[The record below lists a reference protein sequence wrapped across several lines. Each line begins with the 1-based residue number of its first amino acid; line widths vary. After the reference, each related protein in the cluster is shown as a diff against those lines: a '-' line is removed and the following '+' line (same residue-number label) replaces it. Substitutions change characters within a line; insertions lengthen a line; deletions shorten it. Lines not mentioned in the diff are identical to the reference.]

1 MGKIPD
7 RPKPEYFMGRRVLL
21 LQGPV
26 GPFFRR
32 LARDLEKAGATVHKI
47 NFNGGDWLF
56 YPHADMNY
64 RGDLDTW
71 RHVLSE
77 RLSAWN
83 IDTVFLYSDCRRI
96 HEILF
101 SLDGH
106 EDLEIFT
113 FEEGYFR
120 PDHVTLERGRTNAF
134 SRIPRDPE
142 FYARLTDEPP
152 ETCRVGYS
160 FLHLAIWGIA
170 YHLAAGLLRPILPSR
185 TYHRGLG
192 FREVMP
198 QVRSYWRKA
207 RYWWSERMLRT
218 SLLREHAGNFFLVPL
233 QVGLDS
239 QIRCHSRYGPDG
251 ITGFIADVTRSFAR
265 HAPPDTLLVFKH
277 HPLDRGYADYGEI
290 IESLRTR
297 YPNLAGRLLYVHD
310 CHLPELLDAARGVV
324 VINSTVGLSAII
336 HDRPVKV
343 HGGKAFYDMRGL
355 TAQIPLDAFWKR
367 AREFHPDPELVQR
380 FQAFVIRKTQ
390 INGNFYRKCRG
401 SPLQCG
407 LLWDTDE
414 PGTLAAPA
422 TARNATLDGP

>member
-1 MGKIPD
+1 
-7 RPKPEYFMGRRVLL
+7 MGRRVLL

-26 GPFFRR
+26 GPFFSR
-32 LARDLEKAGATVHKI
+32 LARDLERAGAIVRKI

-56 YPHADMNY
+56 YPRADLNF
-64 RGDLDTW
+64 RGDLREW
-71 RHVLSE
+71 RRVLSE

-101 SLDGH
+101 SLEGH

-134 SRIPRDPE
+134 SRIPRDPA

-152 ETCRVGYS
+152 ETCHVGYS
-160 FLHLAIWGIA
+160 FLHLATWGIA
-170 YHLAAGLLRPILPSR
+170 YHLAAGLLRPLLPAR

-192 FREVMP
+192 FREIVP

-207 RYWWSERMLRT
+207 RYWWGERHLRAR
-218 SLLREHAGNFFLVPL
+218 LLREHAGNFFLVPL

-239 QIRCHSRYGPDG
+239 QIRCHSRYGPNG
-251 ITGFIADVTRSFAR
+251 IGGFIAEITRSFAR
-265 HAPPDTLLVFKH
+265 HAPPETLLVFKH
-277 HPLDRGYADYGEI
+277 HPLDRGYADYAEI
-290 IESLRTR
+290 IANLHTR

-310 CHLPELLDAARGVV
+310 CHLPELLDSARGVV

-336 HDRPVKV
+336 HGRPVKV
-343 HGGKAFYDMRGL
+343 HGGRAFYDMRGL
-355 TAQIPLDAFWKR
+355 TAQIPLDEFWKR
-367 AREFHPDPELVQR
+367 AGEFRPDPDLVRR
-380 FQAFVIRKTQ
+380 FQAYVIRKTQ

-401 SPLQCG
+401 STLSCG
-407 LLWDTDE
+407 LYWEERNPRHLT
-414 PGTLAAPA
+414 AQA
-422 TARNATLDGP
+422 TTRNVTQDGS